1 MTNAQLKNSIW
12 RVPLICLIAGLL
24 YMRCYVWIVLR
35 FGVLAPGEINDTV
48 GLLTDAGLLAAFMA
62 LGWLI
67 FLQRQTRRE
76 VFISSSVVVVY
87 GILLWALQL
96 LTGSGFLPQEYF
108 PVIHIDTLGSLSV
121 DEKQKLRIFRI
132 VPFLNLRHDTHAQ
145 SPAVKLFRHLIY
157 GLKPI
162 MPVRPVPMH
171 CLTVEILPFAAVRL
185 RILRM
190 EKTAHRTSWV
200 V

>member
-76 VFISSSVVVVY
+76 VFISSF
-87 GILLWALQL
+87 G
-96 LTGSGFLPQEYF
+96 
-108 PVIHIDTLGSLSV
+108 
-121 DEKQKLRIFRI
+121 
-132 VPFLNLRHDTHAQ
+132 PFSS
-145 SPAVKLFRHLIY
+145 SPAAQQD
-157 GLKPI
+157 P
-162 MPVRPVPMH
+162 PP
-171 CLTVEILPFAAVRL
+171 
-185 RILRM
+185 
-190 EKTAHRTSWV
+190 
-200 V
+200 

>member
-24 YMRCYVWIVLR
+24 YIRCYVWIVLR

-96 LTGSGFLPQEYF
+96 LTGSTTGPAAVIFMRLNTPLEWMEF
-108 PVIHIDTLGSLSV
+108 PVALQLYLQNHLSISIPFLWFLRFFIPWLFV
-121 DEKQKLRIFRI
+121 LFAEKDKQK
-132 VPFLNLRHDTHAQ
+132 
-145 SPAVKLFRHLIY
+145 
-157 GLKPI
+157 
-162 MPVRPVPMH
+162 
-171 CLTVEILPFAAVRL
+171 
-185 RILRM
+185 
-190 EKTAHRTSWV
+190 TA
-200 V
+200 